1 MDFLREGVLLF
12 RSGTVSLF
20 HISLLFDIVE
30 LKIEDLESGTA
41 SRVVDVQKVVKD
53 SAQVIPSHKME
64 K

>member
-1 MDFLREGVLLF
+1 MDFLREGILLF

-20 HISLLFDIVE
+20 QISLLFDIVE

-41 SRVVDVQKVVKD
+41 SSVVDVQKVVKD